1 MAGGKGARSKATGR
15 GKAGGSGRNSG
26 GEARGTG
33 GATQGARSEQSALQ
47 HGREV
52 LGLGLIALAVFLFLS
67 GLSYSWPDAARPET
81 TGAASN
87 WGGAVGHALAGT
99 FLDQLGL
106 PSFVLFAFV
115 LYWGMLLIVKRPPR
129 QPLQRIFGAFALTL
143 VLAIFLS
150 GPEMT
155 GSSARTPFGHGGSI
169 GHWLA
174 PRLYTSFGGAGSVL
188 LLLLTGAI
196 AFFVATDWTFREFVS
211 DLRGAWNRS
220 RELRAQRAAKAAGSA
235 GAAKS
240 GRGEDA
246 GEAAPSLRLRIAP
259 LLQAFRRSAGAMRN
273 GVVQL
278 FRKSRGED
286 AVPALA
292 EGPVIERPA
301 RDSQPVPIPRREDP
315 PAQRSPEAAE
325 PERQDGSAV
334 AVTVEAASEEPAET
348 HGEAAQDAPAARKR
362 PTPRKPARAPRI
374 HRETPRKRVPQA
386 PLPGGEGYEYPPLD
400 LLAPPEFADDVASEE
415 TLRRR
420 AEAIERRLA
429 SHKVDARVVS
439 ISAGPAVTVF
449 ELEVGEGQRIAS
461 LTRFAPDLAAALKAL
476 SVRVVAPI
484 PGKHTVGVE
493 VPNEKRSFVRLRE
506 LIEAEDCSKRTIP
519 LCLGRDVAG
528 KVLVEDLARMPHLL
542 IAGATGSGKSVCI
555 NSILLSIMML
565 RSPAECRLILI
576 DPKMVELQNYASIPH
591 LMCPVVTNMKKA
603 PTVLAWAVETME
615 KRYALLSACGVRK
628 LDDYND
634 LGEAKL
640 KQKLGLRYDPE
651 ETPPHLPS
659 IVVVI
664 DEFADLM
671 TVAAAEVEVS
681 IQRLAQKSRAV
692 GIHVILATQ
701 RPSRDVITGLIK
713 ANLPTRIAFQVSNR
727 IDSRVILDANGADQL
742 LGHGDML
749 YIPPGTNRL
758 VRAQGSFVSDD
769 EIHDVVE
776 FLENKVGRQVF
787 EQELMQSPTGSN
799 RSARDRDELFD
810 KAVRIVLE
818 EQRGSATLLQRK
830 LSVGYT
836 RASRLIELME
846 EEGVV
851 GLHKGSKSR
860 EVMLSLEDWE
870 AMHGPAEPE
879 KQQGDLFAEENVYAP
894 SVHDIESAEDA
905 AYDVDEADY
914 DPEAEL
920 SGAAGL
926 EEDALAEA
934 EPESEES
941 SELAP
946 WEDLAGEPERGAG
959 DELEPVAAEE
969 SPDALENEEEAEEP
983 EEPEE
988 PDTEED
994 AEELDDAEDVDE
1006 HAESEGDAGDGEEE
1020 EYEEEADEADESDEE
1035 AEADEDGEEWEWVYE
1050 EDSEEEDSE
1059 EDEDWA
1065 EGDEE
1070 AEGEE
1075 TEEDEGLEEED
1086 EDEDAPRP

>member
-1 MAGGKGARSKATGR
+1 
-15 GKAGGSGRNSG
+15 
-26 GEARGTG
+26 
-33 GATQGARSEQSALQ
+33 
-47 HGREV
+47 
-52 LGLGLIALAVFLFLS
+52 
-67 GLSYSWPDAARPET
+67 
-81 TGAASN
+81 
-87 WGGAVGHALAGT
+87 
-99 FLDQLGL
+99 
-106 PSFVLFAFV
+106 
-115 LYWGMLLIVKRPPR
+115 
-129 QPLQRIFGAFALTL
+129 
-143 VLAIFLS
+143 
-150 GPEMT
+150 
-155 GSSARTPFGHGGSI
+155 
-169 GHWLA
+169 
-174 PRLYTSFGGAGSVL
+174 
-188 LLLLTGAI
+188 
-196 AFFVATDWTFREFVS
+196 
-211 DLRGAWNRS
+211 
-220 RELRAQRAAKAAGSA
+220 
-235 GAAKS
+235 
-240 GRGEDA
+240 
-246 GEAAPSLRLRIAP
+246 
-259 LLQAFRRSAGAMRN
+259 
-273 GVVQL
+273 
-278 FRKSRGED
+278 
-286 AVPALA
+286 
-292 EGPVIERPA
+292 
-301 RDSQPVPIPRREDP
+301 
-315 PAQRSPEAAE
+315 
-325 PERQDGSAV
+325 
-334 AVTVEAASEEPAET
+334 
-348 HGEAAQDAPAARKR
+348 
-362 PTPRKPARAPRI
+362 
-374 HRETPRKRVPQA
+374 
-386 PLPGGEGYEYPPLD
+386 
-400 LLAPPEFADDVASEE
+400 
-415 TLRRR
+415 
-420 AEAIERRLA
+420 
-429 SHKVDARVVS
+429 
-439 ISAGPAVTVF
+439 
-449 ELEVGEGQRIAS
+449 
-461 LTRFAPDLAAALKAL
+461 
-476 SVRVVAPI
+476 
-484 PGKHTVGVE
+484 
-493 VPNEKRSFVRLRE
+493 
-506 LIEAEDCSKRTIP
+506 
-519 LCLGRDVAG
+519 
-528 KVLVEDLARMPHLL
+528 
-542 IAGATGSGKSVCI
+542 
-555 NSILLSIMML
+555 
-565 RSPAECRLILI
+565 
-576 DPKMVELQNYASIPH
+576 
-591 LMCPVVTNMKKA
+591 
-603 PTVLAWAVETME
+603 
-615 KRYALLSACGVRK
+615 
-628 LDDYND
+628 
-634 LGEAKL
+634 
-640 KQKLGLRYDPE
+640 
-651 ETPPHLPS
+651 
-659 IVVVI
+659 VI

-818 EQRGSATLLQRK
+818 EQRGSATLLQSK

-860 EVMLSLEDWE
+860 EVMMTRSKTGKPCMGRPSPRSE
-870 AMHGPAEPE
+870 
-879 KQQGDLFAEENVYAP
+879 QGDLFAEENVYAP

-1020 EYEEEADEADESDEE
+1020 EYEEEADEADEDAESDEE
-1035 AEADEDGEEWEWVYE
+1035 AEADEDGEEWEWVYEEDSEEEDSKE

-1075 TEEDEGLEEED
+1075 TEDDEVLEE